1 MTHVFENGILVS
13 CDECI
18 IDIKRRLK
26 QKIPFEIKDFR
37 DDPEASR
44 KETLEFIIAT
54 LYHSENCLERPHS
67 CRKKITK
74 LLLEHGQ
81 FKEEE
86 INEIFD
92 KHSYKSTNYSLEFME
107 NHPEEDF
114 IKLTMERF
122 GIERDKTPITE
133 ETKYNFP
140 FSGCD
145 YKMFIGFCRMDVEI
159 LKCPD
164 CGNEVMNTP
173 DNVTMGYEH
182 DLVCPFCI
190 NNREDE
196 FDTKGLLKPGN
207 PCHHGFWDTQK
218 PEIIYTGTDYFAIF
232 HPKCKKSKR
241 EDKKGLMVVN
251 GVWVDES
258 GRVVLGLE
266 CIYCGARNALKP
278 FTKGGKIPLLNE
290 SGAEWRRVESPILE
304 IINNGESN
312 KVEFKSSL
320 RWDYKQNRANREL
333 EYVIAKSIAG
343 FMNADGGILLIGV
356 DDYKN
361 ILGLDK
367 DYLTFGKDKQNRDGF
382 ELQLRDVINKYIGK
396 KYQRFIRITFE
407 NVYGKEICYVDVR
420 KSPEPIFI
428 KKDGRNEFVVRLGN
442 RTQILDPKE
451 TMEYIKMHWEN
462 NEIP

>member
-1 MTHVFENGILVS
+1 
-13 CDECI
+13 
-18 IDIKRRLK
+18 
-26 QKIPFEIKDFR
+26 
-37 DDPEASR
+37 
-44 KETLEFIIAT
+44 
-54 LYHSENCLERPHS
+54 
-67 CRKKITK
+67 
-74 LLLEHGQ
+74 
-81 FKEEE
+81 
-86 INEIFD
+86 
-92 KHSYKSTNYSLEFME
+92 
-107 NHPEEDF
+107 
-114 IKLTMERF
+114 
-122 GIERDKTPITE
+122 
-133 ETKYNFP
+133 
-140 FSGCD
+140 
-145 YKMFIGFCRMDVEI
+145 
-159 LKCPD
+159 
-164 CGNEVMNTP
+164 
-173 DNVTMGYEH
+173 
-182 DLVCPFCI
+182 
-190 NNREDE
+190 
-196 FDTKGLLKPGN
+196 
-207 PCHHGFWDTQK
+207 
-218 PEIIYTGTDYFAIF
+218 
-232 HPKCKKSKR
+232 
-241 EDKKGLMVVN
+241 MVVN
-251 GVWVDES
+251 GVWVDDS

-320 RWDYKQNRANREL
+320 RWDYKQNRANGEL

-382 ELQLRDVINKYIGK
+382 ELRLRDVINKYIGK